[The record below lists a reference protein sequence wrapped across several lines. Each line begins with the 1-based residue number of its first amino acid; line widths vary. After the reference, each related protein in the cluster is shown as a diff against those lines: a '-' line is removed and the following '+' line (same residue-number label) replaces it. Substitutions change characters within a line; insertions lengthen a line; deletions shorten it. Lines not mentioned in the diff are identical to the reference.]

1 VSGPFAVVI
10 SVGLLVA
17 VLIFA
22 TVRPRGLPEAV
33 AAIPAA
39 GLVLLLGL
47 VHPTDAGR
55 EVLDLVPTLIFLAA
69 VLVIAHLADTDKVFT
84 WLGEHVATA
93 GQGRPKRLLTFTFAT
108 AAATTAVL
116 SLDAT
121 IVLLTPVVFHTA
133 AAVRLRAKPHVY
145 ACTHLANSASTLLPV
160 SNLTNLLAFSAS
172 GLAFATFGLLMAL
185 PWLLTIAVEYLIF
198 RTFFAADLGGR
209 GDPPPEPTTPA
220 PRFALTVLALLL
232 IGFGVGSP
240 LGVQPAWIA
249 VGAAVVLGTRA
260 LLQRKA
266 TIKTLVA
273 EAAPLLCLFVA
284 AMAVVVE
291 AVAGHG
297 VGDLLKHITPTS
309 TGLLALFGVAAVAA
323 VLANLV
329 NNLPA
334 TLILLS
340 VLGPHPAVGVLLA
353 LLLGVNIGPNAT
365 YVGSLATLLWRRIL
379 ARSGHTPTLWEF
391 LRLGAITVPLC
402 LLVSVPALWLAL
414 TVTGR

>member
-1 VSGPFAVVI
+1 MVVSL
-10 SVGLLVA
+10 GLLVA
-17 VLIFA
+17 VLVFA
-22 TVRPRGLPEAV
+22 TVRPRNLPEAI
-33 AAIPAA
+33 AAVPAA

-47 VHPTDAGR
+47 TTPQEAAHQVRG
-55 EVLDLVPTLIFLAA
+55 LIPTLVFLAA

-93 GQGRPKRLLTFTFAT
+93 SKGRPQRLLTFTFAT

-133 AAVRLRAKPHVY
+133 NAVRLRAKPHVY

-160 SNLTNLLAFSAS
+160 SNLTNLLAFAAS
-172 GLAFATFGLLMAL
+172 GLTFATFALLMTL
-185 PWLLTIAVEYLIF
+185 PWLLTLAVEFLVF
-198 RTFFAADLGGR
+198 RRFFAADLGGH
-209 GDPPPEPTTPA
+209 GDPPPAPTTPA
-220 PRFALTVLALLL
+220 PKFALTVLALLL
-232 IGFGVGSP
+232 IA
-240 LGVQPAWIA
+240 LGAGIDPVWSA
-249 VGAAVVLGTRA
+249 VATAGALATRA
-260 LLQRKA
+260 LIQRKV
-266 TIKTLVA
+266 TLKTLAV

-291 AVAGHG
+291 AVADHG
-297 VGDLLKHITPTS
+297 VGDLLDAITPTNTS
-309 TGLLALFGVAAVAA
+309 LLALFGVAVVAA

-340 VLGPHPAVGVLLA
+340 VVGHAPPGVLLA
-353 LLLGVNIGPNAT
+353 VLLGVNIGPTAT

-391 LRLGAITVPLC
+391 LRLGALTVPLC

-414 TVTGR
+414 TATGR

>member
-1 VSGPFAVVI
+1 
-10 SVGLLVA
+10 
-17 VLIFA
+17 
-22 TVRPRGLPEAV
+22 
-33 AAIPAA
+33 
-39 GLVLLLGL
+39 
-47 VHPTDAGR
+47 
-55 EVLDLVPTLIFLAA
+55 

-93 GQGRPKRLLTFTFAT
+93 SRSRPKRLLTFTFGT

-133 AAVRLRAKPHVY
+133 NAVRLRAKPHVY

-160 SNLTNLLAFSAS
+160 SNLTNLLAFTAS
-172 GLAFATFGLLMAL
+172 GLAFTSFAMLMAL
-185 PWLLTIAVEYLIF
+185 PWLLTIAVEFVVF
-198 RTFFAADLGGR
+198 RMFFASDLHGH
-209 GDPPPEPTTPA
+209 GDPPPAPATPA
-220 PRFALTVLALLL
+220 PKFALTVLVLLL
-232 IGFGVGSP
+232 IGFGAGLAPVWLS
-240 LGVQPAWIA
+240 
-249 VGAAVVLGTRA
+249 VGAAVILATRA
-260 LLQRKA
+260 LIQRKTTA
-266 TIKTLVA
+266 KALIT

-297 VGDLLKHITPTS
+297 VGDLLKKVTPTS
-309 TGLLALFGVAAVAA
+309 TGLLALFGVAVVAA
-323 VLANLV
+323 ILANLV

-340 VLGPHPAVGVLLA
+340 ALGPHPQAGVLLA
-353 LLLGVNIGPNAT
+353 LSLGVNIGPNAT

-379 ARSGHTPTLWEF
+379 VRTGHTPTLWEF
-391 LRLGAITVPLC
+391 LRLGALTVPLC